1 LTAPETPEARP
12 LGDGRNAAAVDRPE
26 TVEALRE
33 VVARRV
39 AQGHAIYPQ
48 GGRTALDYGG
58 IPRAPGVAIDTR
70 ALDRIID
77 YPAADMTITV
87 EAGLTLAALRATL
100 SEHNQRLPLDA
111 PFPDRATLGGIFA
124 CNASGPR
131 RFGAGRPRDLI
142 LGVSAVTADGKL
154 VKGGGRVVKNVAGYD
169 LPKLFTGSLGTLGVI
184 AQLTLKVR
192 PKPEAAAIA
201 CVALPD
207 AGAVAAALVGLNTS
221 ATRPVAVE
229 LLNAPAARVVL
240 ADRASPP
247 AGGGCS
253 LVVGFED
260 NAASVA
266 WQVDQILKELG
277 RPREDAI
284 RFEGSA
290 ADPVWSALADFQA
303 AEVGPLTLVAGLRRS
318 QVGPFVA
325 ALDPAGWAVQ
335 AHAGSGIV
343 HAHALPGRELE
354 ALAVEVD
361 RLRASAARSGGY
373 VILSR
378 CPTAWKDRL
387 RVWGDPRPDWAVAER
402 IKRALDPGGVMNPG
416 RFVGMI

>member
-1 LTAPETPEARP
+1 MTVTETVTETADPHH
-12 LGDGRNAAAVDRPE
+12 LGDGRRAAAVDRPAA
-26 TVEALRE
+26 VDALQDA
-33 VVARRV
+33 VARRV
-39 AQGHAIYPQ
+39 AEGLAIYPQ

-87 EAGLTLAALRATL
+87 EAGMTLAALQATL
-100 SEHNQRLPLDA
+100 AGHGQRLPLDA

-124 CNASGPR
+124 CNAGGPR
-131 RFGAGRPRDLI
+131 RFAAGRPRDLI

-192 PKPEAAAIA
+192 PKPEAAAIVWA
-201 CVALPD
+201 TFASPEEAARALD
-207 AGAVAAALVGLNTS
+207 GLNTS
-221 ATRPVAVE
+221 ATRPAAIE
-229 LLNAPAARVVL
+229 LLNFAAAALIRDAPGLPLGEWVL
-240 ADRASPP
+240 AI
-247 AGGGCS
+247 G
-253 LVVGFED
+253 LED

-266 WQVDQILKELG
+266 WQVERLKKEL
-277 RPREDAI
+277 AAAAAVHVA
-284 RFEGSA
+284 EGAA
-290 ADPVWSALADFQA
+290 ADPLWSALADLPA
-303 AEVGPLTLVAGLRRS
+303 AEFGLTLTAGLRRS
-318 QVGPFVA
+318 RVVPLVA
-325 ALDPAGWAVQ
+325 ALEPTDWAIQ

-354 ALAVEVD
+354 VIAADVH
-361 RLRASAARSGGY
+361 RLRGEAVRSGGY
-373 VILSR
+373 AILPR

-387 RVWGDPRPDWAVAER
+387 RVWGDPRPDWALAEKV
-402 IKRALDPGGVMNPG
+402 KRALDPAGVMNPG
-416 RFVGMI
+416 RFVGTI